1 MAAARRAP
9 GLSGGTGLGN
19 TQPRYRSNPRPDY
32 LGEARRLRQQGR
44 VILEVKVS
52 AEGQP
57 ASVSVKRSSG
67 VASLDAAALAAVRR
81 WIFEPARTAGV
92 PVAAR
97 VEVPVQ
103 LDLIR

>member
-67 VASLDAAALAAVRR
+67 VASLDAAVTTDA
-81 WIFEPARTAGV
+81 T
-92 PVAAR
+92 
-97 VEVPVQ
+97 Q
-103 LDLIR
+103 LCRHEDVMRQLPECVNSQV